1 MQVKSLKNT
10 LAKKKKAALLDV
22 MVARLSD
29 V

>member
-10 LAKKKKAALLDV
+10 LAKRKKAALLDT
-22 MVARLSD
+22 MVVRLSD